1 MKIFNKRL
9 NFLVITLIFSL
20 NTFSQQEEDI
30 LLNQEFLDSL
40 PEDTKAD
47 LVEQLEKDKDK
58 LKEVDY
64 GIFNSMMSKSSA
76 ERFIDQELLRSEVE
90 INPEDMTLDDLE
102 IFGRD
107 FFTGYP
113 STFSPVSEPSLS
125 YTYILDL
132 GDKLDVEIF
141 GAHTFSGVTIISTDG
156 SIMVGGIGNIQI
168 AGLTLG
174 EATRK
179 ISEVVSFKYPGA
191 QTSIKLN
198 SLRNM
203 QIVVVGFVDVPG
215 IYTLPGNASVL
226 SALRLAGGISEQGS
240 FRNIEIRRNGFLI
253 GNFDLY
259 NLLINGDNQ
268 FNKTLR
274 SGDSVIVRA
283 AGKMVS
289 IYGGVPNPAIYEIV
303 DENIADAIFLAGG
316 PLNGAEISEITLSS
330 LEDSKRVTKSVPK
343 NSFNKIIPSNDSFIY
358 VPYKREVKTD
368 SIELIGSFV
377 SPGLY
382 SIDNLANFLSA
393 EKLSQ
398 EAYTNAVIL
407 MRSKSDSNSFD
418 YSFHNPKNKLNLN
431 QGDKLVALS
440 NEDIEFI
447 NSNLMRD
454 YFNQSNDEDYN
465 PPECEVFEYMS
476 NIKNTN
482 RYQRIKEFYTNN
494 TETIELQDNED
505 NLTDLGLASLNSVGS
520 LNPNSGLFINKNI
533 SDCPKIFERDPD
545 LLFSVIQNS
554 IYIDGPNVRGGIFPI
569 FDKINLKKIIDSI
582 SFFGGQSSN
591 DIISLSTDNNINTI
605 SIDSSQ
611 NYQVSLGSNI
621 TISSTSTSDVNRVK
635 ISGEVNKPGYYYVSK
650 NERLSSLLDKA
661 GDYTES
667 AYPIGGTLLRR
678 SAKQLE
684 IDYNEKLYAQ
694 IIKNLSTEIV
704 TGNNVPFQTISFI
717 LNEFR
722 SIQPNGRVITQ
733 FNKPIIKSDKS
744 QDIILENGDEI
755 FIPKRS
761 NIVYVFGEVLNPG
774 PQVFSTSNSLNDYV
788 KSAGGYTNLVDDTS
802 IILVYPDGKS
812 KLINKSI
819 FSFSN
824 DDVLPGSVIYAS
836 RDLRKLDNLRLA
848 STLAPIVSSIAISLA
863 SLNSISND

>member
-141 GAHTFSGVTIISTDG
+141 GAHKFSGVTIISTDG

-191 QTSIKLN
+191 QSSIKLN
-198 SLRNM
+198 TLRNM

-289 IYGGVPNPAIYEIV
+289 IMEG
-303 DENIADAIFLAGG
+303 
-316 PLNGAEISEITLSS
+316 
-330 LEDSKRVTKSVPK
+330 TKS
-343 NSFNKIIPSNDSFIY
+343 
-358 VPYKREVKTD
+358 
-368 SIELIGSFV
+368 
-377 SPGLY
+377 
-382 SIDNLANFLSA
+382 
-393 EKLSQ
+393 
-398 EAYTNAVIL
+398 
-407 MRSKSDSNSFD
+407 
-418 YSFHNPKNKLNLN
+418 
-431 QGDKLVALS
+431 
-440 NEDIEFI
+440 
-447 NSNLMRD
+447 SNL
-454 YFNQSNDEDYN
+454 
-465 PPECEVFEYMS
+465 
-476 NIKNTN
+476 
-482 RYQRIKEFYTNN
+482 
-494 TETIELQDNED
+494 
-505 NLTDLGLASLNSVGS
+505 
-520 LNPNSGLFINKNI
+520 
-533 SDCPKIFERDPD
+533 
-545 LLFSVIQNS
+545 
-554 IYIDGPNVRGGIFPI
+554 
-569 FDKINLKKIIDSI
+569 
-582 SFFGGQSSN
+582 
-591 DIISLSTDNNINTI
+591 
-605 SIDSSQ
+605 
-611 NYQVSLGSNI
+611 
-621 TISSTSTSDVNRVK
+621 
-635 ISGEVNKPGYYYVSK
+635 
-650 NERLSSLLDKA
+650 
-661 GDYTES
+661 
-667 AYPIGGTLLRR
+667 
-678 SAKQLE
+678 
-684 IDYNEKLYAQ
+684 
-694 IIKNLSTEIV
+694 
-704 TGNNVPFQTISFI
+704 
-717 LNEFR
+717 
-722 SIQPNGRVITQ
+722 
-733 FNKPIIKSDKS
+733 
-744 QDIILENGDEI
+744 
-755 FIPKRS
+755 
-761 NIVYVFGEVLNPG
+761 
-774 PQVFSTSNSLNDYV
+774 
-788 KSAGGYTNLVDDTS
+788 
-802 IILVYPDGKS
+802 
-812 KLINKSI
+812 
-819 FSFSN
+819 
-824 DDVLPGSVIYAS
+824 
-836 RDLRKLDNLRLA
+836 
-848 STLAPIVSSIAISLA
+848 
-863 SLNSISND
+863 